1 MDPVTGSAHT
11 ALAPY
16 WAERLGRTSLTGL
29 QVSPRSGLV
38 GVELKGDR
46 VIVTAGRDKG
56 KSGEVLKVYPDDSR
70 VLIAGVNVVKRH
82 QRQTARVQGGI
93 VSKEAP
99 VHLSKIAHIDPK
111 NGGPTRIGFKRLE
124 DGRLVRFAKKSGEV
138 IDV

>member
-1 MDPVTGSAHT
+1 MPAKVK
-11 ALAPY
+11 
-16 WAERLGRTSLTGL
+16 
-29 QVSPRSGLV
+29 
-38 GVELKGDR
+38 KGDR

-56 KSGEVLKVYPDDSR
+56 KSGEVLKVYPDDCR

-99 VHLSKIAHIDPK
+99 VHLSKIAHLDPK

>member
-1 MDPVTGSAHT
+1 MPAKVK
-11 ALAPY
+11 
-16 WAERLGRTSLTGL
+16 
-29 QVSPRSGLV
+29 
-38 GVELKGDR
+38 KGDR
-46 VIVTAGRDKG
+46 MIVTAGRDKG

-111 NGGPTRIGFKRLE
+111 NGGPTRIGFKRLQ

>member
-1 MDPVTGSAHT
+1 MPAKVK
-11 ALAPY
+11 
-16 WAERLGRTSLTGL
+16 
-29 QVSPRSGLV
+29 
-38 GVELKGDR
+38 KGDR

-82 QRQTARVQGGI
+82 QRQTARAQGGI

-99 VHLSKIAHIDPK
+99 LHLSKIAHIDPK
-111 NGGPTRIGFKRLE
+111 NGGATRIGFKRLQ